1 MSEEE
6 KEKDNLPIAARNNN
20 LARIKELLAAGYNI
34 DWHLKRKSN
43 ALWEACEAG
52 NFELVKFLVE
62 NGADIN
68 IDIYDISDYGLG
80 ALRYASMADHYNIMK
95 YLLEKGADPD
105 SPDLDTGHT
114 ILMDRLQNYKEKLK
128 KDKEIKIIKLLIEFK
143 ADLNARCSNPGYG
156 CGCPTIIGNDIKQL
170 AKKTE
175 CKEIIELINGIK

>member
-1 MSEEE
+1 MSEED
-6 KEKDNLPIAARNNN
+6 KEENLPTAARNNN
-20 LARIKELLAAGYNI
+20 LARIKELLAAGHNI
-34 DWHLKRKSN
+34 DWHLKRKST

-80 ALRYASMADHYNIMK
+80 ALRYASMGDHYNIMK

-114 ILMDRLQNYKEKLK
+114 ILMDRLQYYKGKLQ

-143 ADLNARCSNPGYG
+143 ADLNAECYNRGYG
-156 CGCPTIIGNDIKQL
+156 CGCSMIIGKHIKQL

-175 CKEIIELINGIK
+175 CKEIIELINGL